1 MKQVPKNFVKQ
12 YGSLKNR
19 DILQCNL
26 KCYDRPENS
35 QEYKRRRNRDVSCM
49 SQPWENSQ
57 SELDLFR
64 YQSYL
69 ISGCK
74 CTGY

>member
-1 MKQVPKNFVKQ
+1 MWFI
-12 YGSLKNR
+12 KNR

-26 KCYDRPENS
+26 NCYHRPENP
-35 QEYKRRRNRDVSCM
+35 QEYKRKRIRGTSCM

-64 YQSYL
+64 YQGQS
-69 ISGCK
+69 IS
-74 CTGY
+74 